1 MCVSFNTPWLDAI
14 ARKSPSFSLGIV
26 WFACC
31 QLGLLF
37 IQSLWAF
44 AKRALKSSDATVETS
59 FPCSFT
65 CKIVLVSEVVGKFVQ
80 VVGVPEA
87 LDDT

>member
-1 MCVSFNTPWLDAI
+1 MLCRDRPHF
-14 ARKSPSFSLGIV
+14 FGEIV

-44 AKRALKSSDATVETS
+44 AKRALKSSDATLETS

-65 CKIVLVSEVVGKFVQ
+65 CTVVLGEVTDEFVQ
-80 VVGVPEA
+80 VIGVPEA